1 VEEEEPT
8 DNEWH
13 MYGHEDRTKKEN
25 WVNADSR
32 TGIYFNRSVETDFVA
47 EHFDKMFDMYI
58 RNVSYRETP
67 VPA

>member
-1 VEEEEPT
+1 
-8 DNEWH
+8 